1 MSSIYS
7 LGVVASAGVAGDARD
22 ATLAYPSER
31 RGFVNLHTDLPTRA
45 QADRLLR
52 GHHPATV
59 SLYLPTAI
67 ARRVWLNGGRVRA
80 VRRDDILRKSPAAAI
95 LRYPI

>member
-1 MSSIYS
+1 MSSICS
-7 LGVVASAGVAGDARD
+7 LGAVATTGVAGDARD

-31 RGFVNLHTDLPTRA
+31 RGFVNPHTDLPTRA

-59 SLYLPTAI
+59 SIYLPTAI
-67 ARRVWLNGGRVRA
+67 ARRVWLNGGRVLA
-80 VRRDDILRKSPAAAI
+80 VRRDDMPRKSPAAAV